1 MQTDLKP
8 RGGKVRV
15 AFIGGGVMAEA
26 MLSRELASEICSAA
40 DIYVTELL
48 DTRIN
53 YLNQQYGI
61 NVSNKRINT
70 ETYEGLVVLA
80 VKPQQI
86 TQVYS
91 DLGGSFNQNQTVVSI
106 AAGITI
112 NSLVNGLQHDRVV
125 RVMPN
130 TPAQIGQ
137 GMSVW
142 TATENVPMQDK
153 QYVKTLLSTLGSE
166 WFVEDEDFIDMATAI
181 SGSGPAYVFAFIE
194 SLINAGISIGMPSE
208 MAETLVKETFAGS
221 SNLAKIS
228 EHSPSKL
235 REMVTSP
242 GGTTAAALPELVNGG
257 LENIVANAAK
267 AALNRAKELGKPN
280 D

>member
-1 MQTDLKP
+1 
-8 RGGKVRV
+8 
-15 AFIGGGVMAEA
+15 MAEA
-26 MLSRELASEICSAA
+26 ILSRAIASSICFAK

-48 DTRIN
+48 DARIQ
-53 YLNQQYGI
+53 YLNTQYSI
-61 NVSNKRINT
+61 NATNT
-70 ETYEGLVVLA
+70 NIDMATFEGLVVLS
-80 VKPQQI
+80 VKPQQV

-91 DLGGSFNQNQTVVSI
+91 ELGGSFNQNQTIVSI
-106 AAGITI
+106 AAGVTV
-112 NSLVNGLQHDRVV
+112 NSLLNGLQHDRII

-142 TATENVPMQDK
+142 TATDNVTVQHHNDAK
-153 QYVKTLLSTLGSE
+153 SLLSTLGKE
-166 WFVEDEDFIDMATAI
+166 WYVQDEEFIDLATAI

-194 SLINAGISIGMPSE
+194 SLINAAVSIGMPIE

-242 GGTTAAALPELVNGG
+242 GGTTAAALPELANGG
-257 LENIVANAAK
+257 LENIVTNAAR
-267 AALNRAKELGKPN
+267 AALNRAKELGKQN

>member
-1 MQTDLKP
+1 
-8 RGGKVRV
+8 VRV

-26 MLSRELASEICSAA
+26 MLSRALASEICSAA

-53 YLNQQYGI
+53 YLNHQYGV

-267 AALNRAKELGKPN
+267 AALNRAKELGKPK
-280 D
+280 